1 MFLRKRFLFAM
12 LFTIVA
18 LAAAGRA
25 SLYKAEGDVLK
36 VNTWPGAAVPVPA
49 AWPRYGSQPANKS
62 SRSVGVFRTRGELL
76 PELFLPIQSKNAPD
90 LGVGKLLVASR
101 SLGDPDFARTVV
113 LLVRFDEKGVVGL
126 ILNRR
131 TDIPLSRV
139 LDLDAAKGRSDPVY
153 LGGPV
158 GTSAVFALF
167 KSAAKIEKAEN
178 IFGSV
183 YLISDKALFAQTIS
197 ARPDPGVFHV
207 YLGYA
212 GWTKDQ
218 LRSEA
223 QLGAWFVFPADA
235 ATVFGSD
242 PDSLWLEM
250 IQKTEMHLA
259 KTEPF
264 AETFKPGSGRLNR
277 PRLYV
282 PREDKITS
290 KKHCVV
296 LEGTRLSEQSLLGV
310 EEGRDWPLPGG
321 SQVSNARP
329 GARIAFPD
337 GVRLGG
343 PIRNESD
350 VSPVHSSLSLRQAS
364 QLLRRKTSQG
374 RSAEPQV
381 PQIRSG
387 PVEPVTF

>member
-1 MFLRKRFLFAM
+1 MPIMSLRKRLIFTI

-25 SLYKAEGDVLK
+25 SLYKAEGAVPK
-36 VNTWPGAAVPVPA
+36 PNTWSGAAVPVTA
-49 AWPRYGSQPANKS
+49 ALPWYDSQPENEP
-62 SRSVGVFRTRGELL
+62 SRSLGVFRTKGELL
-76 PELFLPIQSKNAPD
+76 PELFLPIQSKNPPD

-113 LLVRFDEKGVVGL
+113 LLVRYDETGVVGL

-139 LDLDAAKGRSDPVY
+139 LDLDAAKDRSDRVY

-158 GTSAVFALF
+158 GPSAVFALL
-167 KSAAKIEKAEN
+167 KSTAKIEKAEN

-183 YLISDKALFAQTIS
+183 YLISDKALFEQTIS

-212 GWTKDQ
+212 GWTQDQ
-218 LRSEA
+218 LRTEA

-242 PDSLWLEM
+242 PDSLWLQM
-250 IQKTEMHLA
+250 IQKTELQLA

-264 AETFKPGSGRLNR
+264 AETP
-277 PRLYV
+277 
-282 PREDKITS
+282 
-290 KKHCVV
+290 
-296 LEGTRLSEQSLLGV
+296 
-310 EEGRDWPLPGG
+310 
-321 SQVSNARP
+321 SQ
-329 GARIAFPD
+329 
-337 GVRLGG
+337 
-343 PIRNESD
+343 
-350 VSPVHSSLSLRQAS
+350 
-364 QLLRRKTSQG
+364 
-374 RSAEPQV
+374 
-381 PQIRSG
+381 
-387 PVEPVTF
+387 